1 LNYINY
7 WLARPYQI
15 ESQIHKW
22 QKDYSDILDIDSVD
36 QYVGLK
42 AYAITVTNKAISSDS
57 KEKLLFSVPHAHEPA
72 GTVSC
77 MSVINQLLTGQNF
90 DGSASDIRDR
100 QCILDKCVLSF
111 IADANPDGRS
121 RAPVDY
127 WDGTKYT
134 NDEFWTFMR
143 GRDPETKKMWK
154 RMGRWSMRNETPETI
169 GIVYEQLNDHEYVEP
184 NRDFESAYFRLVKLI
199 WKKYGYGRWLDIHQT
214 EFENSKYNAMIILPI
229 VQNELPEHIQKANME
244 WANEIVKQWQL
255 IGAEPIP
262 ESKPLGYT
270 GEQAEYFRKTWREF
284 MPMIPEITT
293 EIQNNNTR
301 THPNMQAQWQE
312 IAIKASVY
320 LLLRSD
326 FSENTIGNFSI

>member
-1 LNYINY
+1 MNYLEH
-7 WLARPYQI
+7 WLARPYQVDH
-15 ESQIHKW
+15 QVKLW
-22 QKDYSDILDIDSVD
+22 QKDHADLIGIDFVE

-42 AYAITVTNKAISSDS
+42 AYAITITNFRTPSD
-57 KEKLLFSVPHAHEPA
+57 KKVKLLFSVPHAHEPA
-72 GTVSC
+72 GTVAC
-77 MSVINQLLTGQNF
+77 MNVINQLLTGQNL
-90 DGSASDIRDR
+90 DGTKSDIPD
-100 QCILDKCVLSF
+100 IADVLDKCVLSF
-111 IADANPDGRS
+111 IPDANPDGRS

-154 RMGRWSMRNETPETI
+154 RMGRWSIRNEFPETI
-169 GIVYEQLNDHEYVEP
+169 GIVYEQLNEHEYVEP
-184 NRDFESAYFRLVKLI
+184 NRDFESAYFRLVKRV
-199 WKKYGYGRWLDIHQT
+199 WKKYGHGRWLDIHQT

-229 VQNELPEHIQKANME
+229 VQDELPEHIQKANMQ
-244 WANEIVKQWQL
+244 WADEIVKQWKS

-301 THPNMQAQWQE
+301 THPNMQAQMQE
-312 IAIKASVY
+312 VAIKASVY
-320 LLLRSD
+320 LVLA
-326 FSENTIGNFSI
+326 